1 MTPHE
6 TDTTTDPTV
15 DPSVAA
21 TVDAVA
27 ARASS
32 GRRPELLP
40 VAERETALAP
50 GRLAGELTRTTVQ
63 LRILAAAV
71 RDGRY
76 LDARIDHADADA
88 APAPRPD
95 IRRYLVPVGPVLN
108 FAASNFPFAFSVAGG
123 DTASALA
130 VGCPVVVKAHP
141 GHPELSRL
149 VAEAASAALVAAGLP
164 EGTLQ
169 LVEGEEAGLAMLRD
183 PRIRAATFT
192 GSLRAGRFLADVA
205 AARPDPIPFFG
216 ELGSVNPVVIT
227 ERAAAERGEDIAA
240 ALVASAAGSAGQLC
254 TAPGIVLIPAGH
266 GLDAVLAE
274 EAGAVAPHGMLNAR
288 IAEGYADGRAAAIAV
303 DGVRLVAEGRAP
315 AGDDGSVT
323 PTVAAVSLAD
333 FEAAG
338 DALRHEVFGP
348 FALLVEYPAG
358 TDLAA
363 LAARTFTGELT
374 ASVHLGAD
382 EAEAG
387 GAATADLI
395 RVLAARAGRVLVDA
409 WPTGVSVT
417 DAQQHG
423 GPWPATTLDR
433 GTSVG
438 TASLDRLLR
447 GVAFQGVPD
456 ALLPEPLRTA
466 NPWGASRVG
475 ERGAPVGAPP
485 TPAAEGSHKP
495 RGPRAG
501 GRWRPGTCFSAGGGS
516 VHSVAGADGD
526 AGAGELAEDPWSTRR
541 HEAPPAARGDEAPR
555 RVRSGGRPCR
565 SRARSTPRSRRTS
578 TAPTAAR
585 TRRAPGRGSTSR
597 ASAACSSGAGPT
609 SAARRAS

>member
-1 MTPHE
+1 
-6 TDTTTDPTV
+6 
-15 DPSVAA
+15 
-21 TVDAVA
+21 
-27 ARASS
+27 
-32 GRRPELLP
+32 
-40 VAERETALAP
+40 
-50 GRLAGELTRTTVQ
+50 
-63 LRILAAAV
+63 
-71 RDGRY
+71 
-76 LDARIDHADADA
+76 
-88 APAPRPD
+88 
-95 IRRYLVPVGPVLN
+95 
-108 FAASNFPFAFSVAGG
+108 
-123 DTASALA
+123 
-130 VGCPVVVKAHP
+130 
-141 GHPELSRL
+141 
-149 VAEAASAALVAAGLP
+149 ASAALVAAGLP
-164 EGTLQ
+164 DGALQ

-274 EAGAVAPHGMLNAR
+274 EAGAVAPHGMLNER
-288 IAEGYADGRAAAIAV
+288 IAEGYAGGRAAAIAV

-323 PTVAAVSLAD
+323 PTIAAVALAD
-333 FEAAG
+333 FEAAQ
-338 DALRHEVFGP
+338 DVLRHEVFGP

-358 TDLAA
+358 TDLAD
-363 LAARTFTGELT
+363 LAARTFQGELT
-374 ASVHLGAD
+374 ASVHLGTEEAD
-382 EAEAG
+382 AAAAE
-387 GAATADLI
+387 LI

-423 GPWPATTLDR
+423 GPWPSTTLDR

-466 NPWGASRVG
+466 NPW
-475 ERGAPVGAPP
+475 
-485 TPAAEGSHKP
+485 
-495 RGPRAG
+495 
-501 GRWRPGTCFSAGGGS
+501 
-516 VHSVAGADGD
+516 
-526 AGAGELAEDPWSTRR
+526 
-541 HEAPPAARGDEAPR
+541 
-555 RVRSGGRPCR
+555 
-565 SRARSTPRSRRTS
+565 
-578 TAPTAAR
+578 
-585 TRRAPGRGSTSR
+585 
-597 ASAACSSGAGPT
+597 
-609 SAARRAS
+609 

>member
-6 TDTTTDPTV
+6 TDPTTDPTV
-15 DPSVAA
+15 AE

-27 ARASS
+27 ARAAEAAAPLAALAPAA
-32 GRRPELLP
+32 RARALEAVADALEAIRPELLP

-76 LDARIDHADADA
+76 LDARIDHADPEA
-88 APAPRPD
+88 APTPRPD
-95 IRRYLVPVGPVLN
+95 IRRCLVPVGPVLN

-141 GHPELSRL
+141 GHPELSRR
-149 VAEAASAALVAAGLP
+149 VAAAASAALVEAGLP
-164 EGTLQ
+164 EGALQ
-169 LVEGEEAGLAMLRD
+169 LIEGEEAGLAMLRD

-216 ELGSVNPVVIT
+216 ELGSVNPVVLT
-227 ERAAAERGEDIAA
+227 ERAVAERGEGIAR

-254 TAPGIVLIPAGH
+254 TAPGIVLVPAGH

-303 DGVRLVAEGRAP
+303 DGVRLVAAGRAP

-323 PTVAAVSLAD
+323 PTIAAVALAD

-374 ASVHLGAD
+374 ASVHLGEGEAD
-382 EAEAG
+382 EA
-387 GAATADLI
+387 AARLI

-466 NPWGASRVG
+466 NPWGVPQRVSA
-475 ERGAPVGAPP
+475 RGA
-485 TPAAEGSHKP
+485 
-495 RGPRAG
+495 RA
-501 GRWRPGTCFSAGGGS
+501 
-516 VHSVAGADGD
+516 
-526 AGAGELAEDPWSTRR
+526 
-541 HEAPPAARGDEAPR
+541 
-555 RVRSGGRPCR
+555 
-565 SRARSTPRSRRTS
+565 
-578 TAPTAAR
+578 
-585 TRRAPGRGSTSR
+585 
-597 ASAACSSGAGPT
+597 
-609 SAARRAS
+609 

>member
-6 TDTTTDPTV
+6 TDPTTDPTV
-15 DPSVAA
+15 AE

-27 ARASS
+27 ARAAEAAAPLAALAPAA
-32 GRRPELLP
+32 RARALEAVADALEAIRPELLP

-76 LDARIDHADADA
+76 LDARIDHADPEA
-88 APAPRPD
+88 APTPRPD
-95 IRRYLVPVGPVLN
+95 IRRCLVPVGPVLN

-141 GHPELSRL
+141 GHPELSRR
-149 VAEAASAALVAAGLP
+149 VAAAASAALVEAGLP
-164 EGTLQ
+164 EGALQ
-169 LVEGEEAGLAMLRD
+169 LIEGEEAGLAMLRD

-216 ELGSVNPVVIT
+216 ELGSVNPVVLT
-227 ERAAAERGEDIAA
+227 ERAVAERGEGIAR

-254 TAPGIVLIPAGH
+254 TAPGIVLVPAGH

-323 PTVAAVSLAD
+323 PTIAAVALAD

-374 ASVHLGAD
+374 ASVHLGEGEAD
-382 EAEAG
+382 EA
-387 GAATADLI
+387 AARLI

-466 NPWGASRVG
+466 NPWGVPQRVSA
-475 ERGAPVGAPP
+475 RGA
-485 TPAAEGSHKP
+485 
-495 RGPRAG
+495 RA
-501 GRWRPGTCFSAGGGS
+501 
-516 VHSVAGADGD
+516 
-526 AGAGELAEDPWSTRR
+526 
-541 HEAPPAARGDEAPR
+541 
-555 RVRSGGRPCR
+555 
-565 SRARSTPRSRRTS
+565 
-578 TAPTAAR
+578 
-585 TRRAPGRGSTSR
+585 
-597 ASAACSSGAGPT
+597 
-609 SAARRAS
+609 

>member
-6 TDTTTDPTV
+6 TDPTTDPTV
-15 DPSVAA
+15 AETVA
-21 TVDAVA
+21 AVA
-27 ARASS
+27 ARAAEAAAPLAALAPAA
-32 GRRPELLP
+32 RARALEALADALEAIRPELLP

-76 LDARIDHADADA
+76 LDARIDHADPEA
-88 APAPRPD
+88 APTPRPD
-95 IRRYLVPVGPVLN
+95 IRRCLVPVGPVLN

-141 GHPELSRL
+141 GHPELSRR
-149 VAEAASAALVAAGLP
+149 VAAAASAALVEAGLP
-164 EGTLQ
+164 VGALQ
-169 LVEGEEAGLAMLRD
+169 LIEGEEAGLAMLRD

-216 ELGSVNPVVIT
+216 ELGSVNPVVLT
-227 ERAAAERGEDIAA
+227 ERAVSERGEGIAR

-254 TAPGIVLIPAGH
+254 TAPGIVLVPAGH

-323 PTVAAVSLAD
+323 PTIAAVALAD
-333 FEAAG
+333 FEAGG

-374 ASVHLGAD
+374 ASVHLGEGEAD
-382 EAEAG
+382 EA
-387 GAATADLI
+387 AAELI

-466 NPWGASRVG
+466 NPWGVPQRVSA
-475 ERGAPVGAPP
+475 RGA
-485 TPAAEGSHKP
+485 
-495 RGPRAG
+495 RA
-501 GRWRPGTCFSAGGGS
+501 
-516 VHSVAGADGD
+516 
-526 AGAGELAEDPWSTRR
+526 
-541 HEAPPAARGDEAPR
+541 
-555 RVRSGGRPCR
+555 
-565 SRARSTPRSRRTS
+565 
-578 TAPTAAR
+578 
-585 TRRAPGRGSTSR
+585 
-597 ASAACSSGAGPT
+597 
-609 SAARRAS
+609 

>member
-6 TDTTTDPTV
+6 TDPTTDPTV
-15 DPSVAA
+15 AE

-27 ARASS
+27 ARAAEAAAPLAALAPAA
-32 GRRPELLP
+32 RARALEAVADALEAIRPELLP

-76 LDARIDHADADA
+76 LDARIDHADPEA
-88 APAPRPD
+88 APTPRPD
-95 IRRYLVPVGPVLN
+95 IRRCLVPVGPVLN

-141 GHPELSRL
+141 GHPELSRR
-149 VAEAASAALVAAGLP
+149 VAAAASAALVEAGLP
-164 EGTLQ
+164 EGALQ
-169 LVEGEEAGLAMLRD
+169 LIEGEEAGLAMLRD

-216 ELGSVNPVVIT
+216 ELGSVNPVVLT
-227 ERAAAERGEDIAA
+227 ERAVAERGEGIAR

-254 TAPGIVLIPAGH
+254 TAPGIVLVPAGH

-274 EAGAVAPHGMLNAR
+274 EAGAVAPHGMLNGR

-323 PTVAAVSLAD
+323 PTIAAVALAD

-374 ASVHLGAD
+374 ASVHLGEGEAD
-382 EAEAG
+382 EA
-387 GAATADLI
+387 AARLI

-466 NPWGASRVG
+466 NPWGVPQRVSA
-475 ERGAPVGAPP
+475 RGA
-485 TPAAEGSHKP
+485 
-495 RGPRAG
+495 RA
-501 GRWRPGTCFSAGGGS
+501 
-516 VHSVAGADGD
+516 
-526 AGAGELAEDPWSTRR
+526 
-541 HEAPPAARGDEAPR
+541 
-555 RVRSGGRPCR
+555 
-565 SRARSTPRSRRTS
+565 
-578 TAPTAAR
+578 
-585 TRRAPGRGSTSR
+585 
-597 ASAACSSGAGPT
+597 
-609 SAARRAS
+609 

>member
-6 TDTTTDPTV
+6 TDPTTDPTV
-15 DPSVAA
+15 AA
-21 TVDAVA
+21 TVGAVA
-27 ARASS
+27 ARAADAAAPLAALSPAA
-32 GRRPELLP
+32 RARALEAVADALEAIRPELLP

-63 LRILAAAV
+63 LRILAAAT
-71 RDGRY
+71 RDGHY
-76 LDARIDHADADA
+76 LDARIDHADPDA

-95 IRRYLVPVGPVLN
+95 IRRYLVPVGPILN

-141 GHPELSRL
+141 GHPELSRR
-149 VAEAASAALVAAGLP
+149 VAAAASAALVEAGLP

-227 ERAAAERGEDIAA
+227 ERAAAERGTDIAA

-274 EAGAVAPHGMLNAR
+274 EAGAVAPHGMLNPR
-288 IAEGYADGRAAAIAV
+288 IAEGYAGGRAAAIAV

-323 PTVAAVSLAD
+323 PTIAAVALAD
-333 FEAAG
+333 FEAAE
-338 DALRHEVFGP
+338 DVLRHEVFGP

-358 TDLAA
+358 TDLAD
-363 LAARTFTGELT
+363 LAARTFAGELT
-374 ASVHLGAD
+374 ASVHLGEGEAD
-382 EAEAG
+382 AAAAE
-387 GAATADLI
+387 LI

-466 NPWGASRVG
+466 NPWGVPQRVSA
-475 ERGAPVGAPP
+475 RGA
-485 TPAAEGSHKP
+485 
-495 RGPRAG
+495 RA
-501 GRWRPGTCFSAGGGS
+501 
-516 VHSVAGADGD
+516 
-526 AGAGELAEDPWSTRR
+526 
-541 HEAPPAARGDEAPR
+541 
-555 RVRSGGRPCR
+555 
-565 SRARSTPRSRRTS
+565 
-578 TAPTAAR
+578 
-585 TRRAPGRGSTSR
+585 
-597 ASAACSSGAGPT
+597 
-609 SAARRAS
+609 

>member
-1 MTPHE
+1 MTPLE
-6 TDTTTDPTV
+6 TDPTPDPTV
-15 DPSVAA
+15 DPDVARI
-21 TVDAVA
+21 VDAVA
-27 ARASS
+27 ARAA
-32 GRRPELLP
+32 GAAAPLAALAPAARALALDAVADALEAIRPELLP

-76 LDARIDHADADA
+76 LDARIDHADPDA

-149 VAEAASAALVAAGLP
+149 VAAAASAALVEAGLP

-266 GLDAVLAE
+266 GRDAVLAE

-288 IAEGYADGRAAAIAV
+288 IAEGYAGGRAAAIAV

-323 PTVAAVSLAD
+323 PTIAAVALAD
-333 FEAAG
+333 FEAAE
-338 DALRHEVFGP
+338 DVLRHEVFGP

-374 ASVHLGAD
+374 ASVHLGAE
-382 EAEAG
+382 EAD
-387 GAATADLI
+387 AAAAELI

-466 NPWGASRVG
+466 NPWGVPQRVSA
-475 ERGAPVGAPP
+475 RGA
-485 TPAAEGSHKP
+485 
-495 RGPRAG
+495 RA
-501 GRWRPGTCFSAGGGS
+501 
-516 VHSVAGADGD
+516 
-526 AGAGELAEDPWSTRR
+526 
-541 HEAPPAARGDEAPR
+541 
-555 RVRSGGRPCR
+555 
-565 SRARSTPRSRRTS
+565 
-578 TAPTAAR
+578 
-585 TRRAPGRGSTSR
+585 
-597 ASAACSSGAGPT
+597 
-609 SAARRAS
+609 

>member
-6 TDTTTDPTV
+6 TDTTIDPTV
-15 DPSVAA
+15 DPAVAA

-27 ARASS
+27 ARAALAAAPLAALAPAA
-32 GRRPELLP
+32 RARALDAVADALEAIRPELLP

-141 GHPELSRL
+141 GHPELSRR

-169 LVEGEEAGLAMLRD
+169 LVEGEEAGLAVLRD

-227 ERAAAERGEDIAA
+227 ERAAAERGEDIAS

-266 GLDAVLAE
+266 GLDPVLAE
-274 EAGAVAPHGMLNAR
+274 EAGAVAPHGMLNPR
-288 IAEGYADGRAAAIAV
+288 IAEGYAGGRAAAIAV

-333 FEAAG
+333 FEAAA
-338 DALRHEVFGP
+338 DVLRHEVFGP

-363 LAARTFTGELT
+363 LAACTFQGELT
-374 ASVHLGAD
+374 ASVHLGAE
-382 EAEAG
+382 EADP
-387 GAATADLI
+387 AAAELI

-466 NPWGASRVG
+466 NPWGVPQRVSA
-475 ERGAPVGAPP
+475 RGA
-485 TPAAEGSHKP
+485 
-495 RGPRAG
+495 RA
-501 GRWRPGTCFSAGGGS
+501 
-516 VHSVAGADGD
+516 
-526 AGAGELAEDPWSTRR
+526 
-541 HEAPPAARGDEAPR
+541 
-555 RVRSGGRPCR
+555 
-565 SRARSTPRSRRTS
+565 
-578 TAPTAAR
+578 
-585 TRRAPGRGSTSR
+585 
-597 ASAACSSGAGPT
+597 
-609 SAARRAS
+609 